1 MPNLMEK
8 IWSLNISKFKSAF
21 AILLL
26 LSSNSFAQTWTLQTE
41 VKLEGLDKISFD
53 RRGQIYLSDQKG
65 NIYQYNPLGI
75 DQVNYSPPRQGKLSI
90 LEAWNTQQIFAF
102 YQDFQNYQLFDR
114 FLVPTTD
121 QRKRIPPAGFINVA
135 NLSAD
140 QNIWLVDDSD
150 FSLKKF
156 EINSGEFSIITPLNL
171 MADLENYQFTFLREY
186 QNRLFLVDKNS
197 GILIFDNLGN
207 YKQKIEAGGID
218 WIAFE
223 KDEIQYLEG
232 NTLSIQNLYTLEK
245 KSFFLPQKASKAF
258 IFNQKG
264 YLVDNETL
272 SIYSVK

>member
-8 IWSLNISKFKSAF
+8 IYNSTIIRLNATL
-21 AILLL
+21 AVLLL
-26 LSSNSFAQTWTLQTE
+26 LCTSAFAQTWTLQAE

-65 NIYQYNPLGI
+65 NIYQFSPDGVEK
-75 DQVNYSPPRQGKLSI
+75 VNYSPPRQGKLSI

-114 FLVPTTD
+114 FLVPRTD
-121 QRKRIPPAGFINVA
+121 QRKSIALAGFINVA

-140 QNIWLVDDSD
+140 QNIWLVDDRD

-245 KSFFLPQKASKAF
+245 KSFLLPQKASKVF
-258 IFNQKG
+258 IFNRKG
-264 YLVDNETL
+264 YFLLGDIL
-272 SIYSVK
+272 SIYNVN